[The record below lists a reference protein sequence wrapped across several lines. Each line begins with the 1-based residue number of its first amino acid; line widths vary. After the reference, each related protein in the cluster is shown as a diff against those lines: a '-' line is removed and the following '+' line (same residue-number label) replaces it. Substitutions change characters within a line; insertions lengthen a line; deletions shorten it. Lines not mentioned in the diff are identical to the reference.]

1 MSRLTARE
9 IEEIRRVKRAAAGQA
24 RDEGLDVRS
33 GQGMGP
39 GQSRR
44 DTGIFTVLARMS
56 GLAGLAWFLR
66 YKVLAPIRRG
76 LRVRHVAADLNRLDA
91 HLLDDIGV
99 ERALIGVVAGK
110 LVGRIQVPPRP
121 STGLAQ
127 SARDWLAHR
136 RTVQVLERLDD
147 RMLED
152 IGIERA
158 EIRDIAKRI
167 QGLRFAGRPA
177 GLTAAQIAASAKV
190 GTRPL
195 QQWNLGRRAATD
207 LAHLDAEAMADLG
220 YDKGDIDRVP
230 EVPAE
235 RKLAA
240 G

>member
-9 IEEIRRVKRAAAGQA
+9 IEEIRRVKRAAVGQA

-44 DTGIFTVLARMS
+44 DTGIFTVLARTS

-76 LRVRHVAADLNRLDA
+76 LRMRQVAAELNRLDA

-99 ERALIGVVAGK
+99 ERALIDAATGS
-110 LVGRIQVPPRP
+110 LVGRVQVPPYP

-127 SARDWLAHR
+127 SARDWLARR
-136 RTVQVLERLDD
+136 RTVQALERLDD
-147 RMLED
+147 RMLQD

-158 EIRDIAKRI
+158 EIRDIGKRI
-167 QGLRFAGRPA
+167 QGLRFAGRPTA
-177 GLTAAQIAASAKV
+177 LTAAQVATSAKV
-190 GTRPL
+190 GL
-195 QQWNLGRRAATD
+195 
-207 LAHLDAEAMADLG
+207 
-220 YDKGDIDRVP
+220 DRVSGM
-230 EVPAE
+230 PAE
-235 RKLAA
+235 RKLAT